1 MKKPTLKRFKEL
13 SEKHG
18 GNQTKIAEEIGVSR
32 ITVRFWCKNDE
43 EFDNVIK
50 NQRAK
55 AFDDIYKSAVHLA
68 SGIPL
73 YRNGKFA
80 GWKERPDPT
89 ISKYLLG
96 VLGREEGFIETTA
109 TKIEEHKTTQIDVS
123 GLSNEELATLN
134 EILKKTQTKN

>member
-32 ITVRFWCKNDE
+32 ITVRFWCKNDK

-73 YRNGKFA
+73 YHNGKFA

-109 TKIEEHKTTQIDVS
+109 TKIEEHRSTDLDLS
-123 GLSNEELATLN
+123 GLTKEEMDTVFK
-134 EILKKTQTKN
+134 ILKKKANK